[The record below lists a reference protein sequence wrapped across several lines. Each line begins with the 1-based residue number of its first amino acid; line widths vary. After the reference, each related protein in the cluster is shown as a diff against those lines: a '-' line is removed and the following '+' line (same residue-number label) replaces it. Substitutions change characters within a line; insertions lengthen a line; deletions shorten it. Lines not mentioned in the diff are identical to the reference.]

1 MSVTVGRSPW
11 DILIHG
17 SVINRFLG
25 ELRTATVHIVPPGD
39 DEAASGATTRGS
51 DRQ

>member
-1 MSVTVGRSPW
+1 M
-11 DILIHG
+11 LIHG

-25 ELRTATVHIVPPGD
+25 EVRTATVHIVPPGD
-39 DEAASGATTRGS
+39 DDDDVAGEVTTRGS